1 MKWEPV
7 AAMIAVFLL
16 GAWLALGPYWRL
28 KMPRVENLAYAVD
41 LRVGDDRGALAV
53 IEKPGGEFAY
63 RFIFRGGGGGGLGP
77 EMSKGDLMNVLPEEV
92 VRRISTT
99 RPNWLYRVLN
109 ITNPASFWWVLVG
122 LAAQLAFSARF
133 LIQWFVSERERKTV
147 IPEAFWWISLIG
159 GAGLFAYF
167 AWRQDIVGVLG
178 QSSGLVIYARNIRL
192 IHKQKRRASRD
203 SAGVTPATAEPGGT
217 ESSGEARPFPTDL
230 ETSSEHKASDG
241 RA

>member
-53 IEKPGGEFAY
+53 IEKPGGELAY
-63 RFIFRGGGGGGLGP
+63 RFVFRGGGLGP

-109 ITNPASFWWVLVG
+109 ITNPASLWWVLVG
-122 LAAQLAFSARF
+122 LGAQLAFSARF

-159 GAGLFAYF
+159 GGGLFAYF

-192 IHKQKRRASRD
+192 IHKQKRRTTRDAESVASVPAPD
-203 SAGVTPATAEPGGT
+203 APTLTPGDP
-217 ESSGEARPFPTDL
+217 RPFPT
-230 ETSSEHKASDG
+230 EPAEKTG
-241 RA
+241 

>member
-63 RFIFRGGGGGGLGP
+63 RFIFRGGGLGP

-192 IHKQKRRASRD
+192 IHKQKRRAARN
-203 SAGVTPATAEPGGT
+203 AETPAPTPAPDAPPPT
-217 ESSGEARPFPTDL
+217 PDNPRPFPT
-230 ETSSEHKASDG
+230 EPTEKST
-241 RA
+241 